1 MTPLNDHRIDYIDDL
16 YTYKLTPEF
25 EVFCGCGRIFT
36 AQGSSRIEDAIA
48 MWGRHVQ
55 EEAE

>member
-1 MTPLNDHRIDYIDDL
+1 MSQLEEHRIAYMDDL
-16 YTYKLTPEF
+16 YTYRLTPEF
-25 EVFCGCGRIFT
+25 EVFCGCGYTFT